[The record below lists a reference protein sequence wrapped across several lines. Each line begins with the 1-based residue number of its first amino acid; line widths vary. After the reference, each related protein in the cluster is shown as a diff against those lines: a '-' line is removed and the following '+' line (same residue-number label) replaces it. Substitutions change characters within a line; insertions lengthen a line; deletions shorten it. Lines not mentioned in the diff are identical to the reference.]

1 MPSYNI
7 RDLLESIEKIKDYYV
22 TNSIKIKTV
31 EKEKVY
37 REDIIIQSP
46 YKFRINNLQLVL
58 KIILK
63 LGYMTMALEYEVD
76 GIGLTESVK
85 VAIEYIEAKN
95 NKSTTN
101 ITNLTNLISI
111 LQSLCKEL
119 LNNEVIITSNSITQ
133 SDVSYIKLSIPPMH
147 SSSIFYDALGIH
159 INIGSYGIID
169 HKGKTIYIFSLRID
183 NNNSSNSSN
192 SSNSMS
198 SSKDS
203 SMSSSKDKVFG
214 IGLGSI
220 LPSEIILNEDIS
232 SLILCMKN
240 NNILS
245 LPDNKMIKYNNKS
258 DYGFVT
264 NGVLIL
270 FDEVVFLKNVL
281 PQTGWFIKVNKK
293 MGKLETVLIID
304 CSWGLSSKQKS
315 YVDRNM

>member
-22 TNSIKIKTV
+22 TNSIKIKTI

-37 REDIIIQSP
+37 REDIIIRSP

-63 LGYMTMALEYEVD
+63 LGYMTMSLEYEVD
-76 GIGLTESVK
+76 SIGLTESVK
-85 VAIEYIEAKN
+85 VSIEYIEAKN
-95 NKSTTN
+95 NKSKGTIGN
-101 ITNLTNLISI
+101 IGSI
-111 LQSLCKEL
+111 TVLLQSLCKEL

-133 SDVSYIKLSIPPMH
+133 SDVSYIKLSIPPIH

-169 HKGKTIYIFSLRID
+169 HKGKTIYIFSLRLD
-183 NNNSSNSSN
+183 NEKNNNSSNLSNISNISN
-192 SSNSMS
+192 SSN
-198 SSKDS
+198 
-203 SMSSSKDKVFG
+203 SSKDKVFG

-245 LPDNKMIKYNNKS
+245 LPDNKMIKYNNKT

-270 FDEVVFLKNVL
+270 FDEVVFLKNIL

-293 MGKLETVLIID
+293 MGKIETVLIID

>member
-22 TNSIKIKTV
+22 TNSIKIKTI

-37 REDIIIQSP
+37 REDIIIRSP
-46 YKFRINNLQLVL
+46 YKFRINNLQLIL

-63 LGYMTMALEYEVD
+63 LGYMTMSLEYEVD
-76 GIGLTESVK
+76 SIGLTESVK
-85 VAIEYIEAKN
+85 VSIEYIEAKN
-95 NKSTTN
+95 NKSKGTIENIGSITT
-101 ITNLTNLISI
+101 L

-133 SDVSYIKLSIPPMH
+133 SDVSYIKLSIPPIH

-169 HKGKTIYIFSLRID
+169 HKGKTIYIFSLRLD
-183 NNNSSNSSN
+183 NEKNNNG
-192 SSNSMS
+192 MS
-198 SSKDS
+198 T
-203 SMSSSKDKVFG
+203 KDKVFG

-245 LPDNKMIKYNNKS
+245 LPDNKMIKYNNKT

-270 FDEVVFLKNVL
+270 FDEVVFLKNIL

-293 MGKLETVLIID
+293 MGKIETVLIID

>member
-22 TNSIKIKTV
+22 TNSIKIKTI

-46 YKFRINNLQLVL
+46 YKFRINNLQLIL

-63 LGYMTMALEYEVD
+63 LGYMTMSLEYEVD
-76 GIGLTESVK
+76 SIGLTESVK
-85 VAIEYIEAKN
+85 VSIEYIEAKN
-95 NKSTTN
+95 NKSKGTIGNIGSITT
-101 ITNLTNLISI
+101 L

-133 SDVSYIKLSIPPMH
+133 SDVSYIKLSIPPIH

-169 HKGKTIYIFSLRID
+169 HKGKTIYIFSLRLD
-183 NNNSSNSSN
+183 NEKNNNG
-192 SSNSMS
+192 MS
-198 SSKDS
+198 T
-203 SMSSSKDKVFG
+203 KDKVFG

-245 LPDNKMIKYNNKS
+245 LPDNKMIKYNNKT

-270 FDEVVFLKNVL
+270 FDEVVFLKNIL

-293 MGKLETVLIID
+293 MGKIETVLIID